1 MTLQEDLLAEIMR
14 ALPGMRIAETTF
26 GRLAVNDG
34 KLVRR
39 LRAGDN
45 VTVSTIERVR
55 AFLEAQEYRAAASPR
70 PPEASSEIAP
80 SEAA

>member
-1 MTLQEDLLAEIMR
+1 MSQIPPIVRDIERFCARHRMAES
-14 ALPGMRIAETTF
+14 TF

-39 LRAGDN
+39 LRSGGRMWPENED
-45 VTVSTIERVR
+45 RVR
-55 AFLEAQEYRAAASPR
+55 AFMAERDNQAPATPS
-70 PPEASSEIAP
+70 P